1 MLGELGCVRVV
12 NEDIH
17 QLHNRR
23 AHKDSLRPLDQ
34 VQILDLILDKD
45 QEQDLNVV

>member
-1 MLGELGCVRVV
+1 MLGELGCARVV
-12 NEDIH
+12 NEGTH

-34 VQILDLILDKD
+34 GQIVDLILDQD
-45 QEQDLNVV
+45 QEQDKNVI